1 MKTEG
6 YDELIKQYTEALVGY
21 HEIEFK
27 YNNHEYGMERETEDQ
42 YSIWEFEIGSD
53 TGTKIATAK
62 TPEDLFKL
70 KCFDGKTILEIDD
83 NVTDAIV
90 F

>member
-1 MKTEG
+1 
-6 YDELIKQYTEALVGY
+6 
-21 HEIEFK
+21 
-27 YNNHEYGMERETEDQ
+27 MERETEDQ
-42 YSIWEFEIGSD
+42 YSIWEFEIGAD
-53 TGTKIATAK
+53 TVTKFATAK

-83 NVTDAIV
+83 DVTDAIV